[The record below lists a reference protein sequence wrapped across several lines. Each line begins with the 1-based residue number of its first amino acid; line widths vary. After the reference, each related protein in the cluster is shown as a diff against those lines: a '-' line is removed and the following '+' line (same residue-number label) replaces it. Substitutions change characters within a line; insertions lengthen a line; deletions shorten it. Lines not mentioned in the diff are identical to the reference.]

1 MAEAKLRSPN
11 GASGKLR
18 EYWPWAVVL
27 MLYLGLSL
35 VPRSL
40 GETVIVQNLRLIGAD
55 RAWLL
60 GVFYAAMPASGHA
73 CSFREVVSNLSRLA
87 FGVALIVTGVTLF
100 PQYIPTFYLVP
111 ALAIAGAGAF
121 LGAVSGPRGLNKA
134 VHHALDPR
142 VSETR
147 RLFRCVVLAMAG
159 LLTGILVLAWGWL
172 VFAHRDWTALAYG
185 LCGLWGI
192 LIARPA
198 FAGKG

>member
-1 MAEAKLRSPN
+1 MAEAKLRHSN

-18 EYWPWAVVL
+18 EYWAWAIVL
-27 MLYLGLSL
+27 GLYLTLSL

-73 CSFREVVSNLSRLA
+73 CSFREVMQNLGRLT
-87 FGVALIVTGVTLF
+87 FGVALIVAGVTLF
-100 PQYIPTFYLVP
+100 PALIPTFYLVP

-134 VHHALDPR
+134 MRHALDPH
-142 VSETR
+142 VSESR
-147 RLFRCVVLAMAG
+147 RLFRCAVLATAG
-159 LLTGILVLAWGWL
+159 LLTGILVLAWGWQ

-192 LIARPA
+192 LIARPV
-198 FAGKG
+198 FAGKA

>member
-1 MAEAKLRSPN
+1 MAEAKLRHQ
-11 GASGKLR
+11 GVSGKLR
-18 EYWPWAVVL
+18 EYWPWAIVL
-27 MLYLGLSL
+27 MVYLALSL
-35 VPRSL
+35 IPRSL
-40 GETVIVQNLRLIGAD
+40 GETVIVQNLRFIGAD

-73 CSFREVVSNLSRLA
+73 CSFREVMQNLGRLA

-100 PQYIPTFYLVP
+100 PALIPTFYLVP

-121 LGAVSGPRGLNKA
+121 LGALSGPRGLNKA
-134 VHHALDPR
+134 MRHALDPQ
-142 VSETR
+142 VSESR
-147 RLFRCVVLAMAG
+147 RLFRCVVLATAG
-159 LLTGILVLAWGWL
+159 LLTGVLVLAWGWQ

>member
-1 MAEAKLRSPN
+1 MAEAKIRRSN
-11 GASGKLR
+11 GVTGKFR
-18 EYWPWAVVL
+18 EYWPWAIVL
-27 MLYLGLSL
+27 MLYLALTL
-35 VPRSL
+35 IPRSV

-73 CSFREVVSNLSRLA
+73 CSFRELMANLSRLA
-87 FGVALIVTGVTLF
+87 FGVALIVAGVTLF
-100 PQYIPTFYLVP
+100 PALIPTFYLVP

-134 VHHALDPR
+134 MRHALDPH
-142 VSETR
+142 VSEGR
-147 RLFRCVVLAMAG
+147 RLFRCVVLATAG
-159 LLTGILVLAWGWL
+159 LLTGLLVLAWGWQ

-192 LIARPA
+192 LIARPV
-198 FAGKG
+198 FAKA

>member
-1 MAEAKLRSPN
+1 MAEVKLRQRN
-11 GASGKLR
+11 GATGKFS

-27 MLYLGLSL
+27 MLYVGLSL
-35 VPRSL
+35 VPRSV
-40 GETVIVQNLRLIGAD
+40 GETVIVQNLRFIGAD

-60 GVFYAAMPASGHA
+60 GVFYAAMPVSGHA
-73 CSFREVVSNLSRLA
+73 CSFREVLANLSRLA

-134 VHHALDPR
+134 VHHALDPQ
-142 VSETR
+142 VSEGR

-172 VFAHRDWTALAYG
+172 VVAHRDWTALAYG